1 VVIPIFRRGIVAI
14 QAALLSS
21 CVSTHPVGSLRSTG
35 ITPLRHY
42 YGPRRL
48 PVGAGPRLCIPAIRC
63 GGHARPAGSLQFPSN
78 RSARAAPNHPGES
91 DGCISY
97 SFTAGAGFTTSGSA
111 ARTLAEPELRKPGR
125 PDSRPV
131 SYMCGQVVHMA
142 GSFHPAR
149 FDGLSWTL
157 RRHGGGFE
165 MDRTVPERVFF
176 SWEKRSGR
184 SVAPARLRS
193 ETRGPPC
200 LGASVVSS
208 SSSSSPRHQSLLP
221 EELDLRQRHRSPDG
235 FDAHGVALHRAE
247 AQ

>member
-91 DGCISY
+91 DGCVSY
-97 SFTAGAGFTTSGSA
+97 SFTAGAGFTISGRLATPTLCNEAVSDSLALRLARSLSQSFASRVAPTHVRSA
-111 ARTLAEPELRKPGR
+111 TCVCRSFTWQAPFILRDSMDLAG
-125 PDSRPV
+125 
-131 SYMCGQVVHMA
+131 
-142 GSFHPAR
+142 
-149 FDGLSWTL
+149 
-157 RRHGGGFE
+157 
-165 MDRTVPERVFF
+165 
-176 SWEKRSGR
+176 RSGDTEAVLR
-184 SVAPARLRS
+184 WTEPSPSECSFLGKRDLAAASLRLDYVRRPAGLRVSV
-193 ETRGPPC
+193 PPW
-200 LGASVVSS
+200 
-208 SSSSSPRHQSLLP
+208 
-221 EELDLRQRHRSPDG
+221 
-235 FDAHGVALHRAE
+235 
-247 AQ
+247 